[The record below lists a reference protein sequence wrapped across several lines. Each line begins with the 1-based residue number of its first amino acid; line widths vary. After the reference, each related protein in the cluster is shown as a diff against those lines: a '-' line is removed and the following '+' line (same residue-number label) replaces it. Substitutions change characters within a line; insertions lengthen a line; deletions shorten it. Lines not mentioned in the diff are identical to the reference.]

1 MELLF
6 TIMFFIVQAAEV
18 ALHLNSVH
26 RWCVTGTPIQ
36 KGLEGNITRQY
47 SWLLL
52 ALVIVVSYHK
62 F

>member
-1 MELLF
+1 
-6 TIMFFIVQAAEV
+6 MFFIVQAAEV